1 MIAQTD
7 ILNRLYRAMIAQT
20 DTGIINRLYRAL
32 IAQTDII
39 NRLYR
44 ALIAQTD
51 IINRLYRAIYYI
63 CLGYHSPVKSVYYMS
78 GLS

>member
-39 NRLYR
+39 I
-44 ALIAQTD
+44 AL
-51 IINRLYRAIYYI
+51 
-63 CLGYHSPVKSVYYMS
+63 
-78 GLS
+78 